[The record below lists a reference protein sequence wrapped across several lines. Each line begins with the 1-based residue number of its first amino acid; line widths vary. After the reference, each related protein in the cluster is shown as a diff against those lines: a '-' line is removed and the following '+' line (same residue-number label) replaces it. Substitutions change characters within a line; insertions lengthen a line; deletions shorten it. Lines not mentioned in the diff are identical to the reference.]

1 MSAPPDSL
9 DPVRAELLRAA
20 RADADALL
28 ERARADADAVLRE
41 ARATAAAVL
50 ARAQE
55 LGAAD
60 AAAGA
65 GRERVHAAQDAW
77 AAQLAARGEVY
88 DALRDAVRAGV
99 RRALARDP
107 AARSAVTAAARAAL
121 GPRARVTATVAGG
134 VTAESPGRRVD
145 LSADA
150 LADRALERLGVRAE
164 TLWEPS

>member
-41 ARATAAAVL
+41 ARATADAVL

-77 AAQLAARGEVY
+77 AAQLA
-88 DALRDAVRAGV
+88 
-99 RRALARDP
+99 
-107 AARSAVTAAARAAL
+107 
-121 GPRARVTATVAGG
+121 
-134 VTAESPGRRVD
+134 
-145 LSADA
+145 
-150 LADRALERLGVRAE
+150 
-164 TLWEPS
+164 